1 MNQVTPEQKD
11 SVTKTFA
18 IVGFVAVILFAVW
31 LAVQIVSIIPS
42 AFNSLASI
50 ADGVYNYNEDQ
61 SLLIATKNS
70 VVNTGEAFTIS
81 WTKMNR
87 PGTYSFSYQCT
98 DGTSASVRDAQGG
111 IVDLN
116 CDTVLNLGEKTNLDI
131 FIESEK
137 QRFVDVTYTIVY
149 TPDNNDIESI
159 ASDSKITVVNA
170 TIPTQGAN
178 QDANEEKE
186 STENGTDENTETSVS
201 LPHTPNTI
209 TPGTPTTVEE
219 VIYAIPVSDP
229 NGTVDLKIT
238 YLGVG
243 TLTGTTF
250 TRAANINRDEQG
262 AFQFAVENIGT
273 KTSEKWSFNADLP
286 SGITYTSKQ
295 QVELKPAE
303 KAIITIGFDGL
314 TQLGTEKFGVTLDVP
329 NDVNTKNNQFV
340 WSVEVVE

>member
-186 STENGTDENTETSVS
+186 STENGM
-201 LPHTPNTI
+201 
-209 TPGTPTTVEE
+209 
-219 VIYAIPVSDP
+219 
-229 NGTVDLKIT
+229 
-238 YLGVG
+238 
-243 TLTGTTF
+243 
-250 TRAANINRDEQG
+250 
-262 AFQFAVENIGT
+262 
-273 KTSEKWSFNADLP
+273 KT
-286 SGITYTSKQ
+286 
-295 QVELKPAE
+295 LKPQYRYL
-303 KAIITIGFDGL
+303 IPL
-314 TQLGTEKFGVTLDVP
+314 TLSPPELP
-329 NDVNTKNNQFV
+329 LR
-340 WSVEVVE
+340 